1 MPIYFISLFYFPRK
15 VRLRLE
21 KIQRDFLWGGG
32 ALVQRPHLVR
42 WNLVCLEKR
51 KGGLGVRNLALMNR
65 ALLSKW
71 NWHYANEREAFW
83 KQVISDKYGV
93 EEGDWCT
100 WAVSGR
106 CGVGLWKAIRNEWL
120 FLNSRLAYQVGSGR
134 RVKFWKDKWCGD
146 EPLCES
152 FPSLF
157 SISLSKD
164 AWVSDVWNPDSDGEG
179 WTLFSQGRLMIG
191 RLRWWSILCSR
202 SKPLGCKGRMKIEW
216 FRRLQ
221 RVVIS
226 QSSRFILF
234 WSLETLICSLMI
246 VFWRVNVPPKVAFFA
261 WEASWGKTLT
271 LEQLQRRGYSMANSE
286 GNSSWVAWSFCGE
299 NL

>member
-1 MPIYFISLFYFPRK
+1 M
-15 VRLRLE
+15 
-21 KIQRDFLWGGG
+21 
-32 ALVQRPHLVR
+32 QRPHLVR

-106 CGVGLWKAIRNEWL
+106 CGVGLWKAIRKEWL
-120 FLNSRLAYQVGSGR
+120 FLNSRLAYQVGSSW

-179 WTLFSQGRLMIG
+179 WTPLFSRAFNDWEIEMVERFML
-191 RLRWWSILCSR
+191 
-202 SKPLGCKGRMKIEW
+202 KIQA
-216 FRRLQ
+216 FRVQREDED
-221 RVVIS
+221 RVV
-226 QSSRFILF
+226 
-234 WSLETLICSLMI
+234 
-246 VFWRVNVPPKVAFFA
+246 
-261 WEASWGKTLT
+261 
-271 LEQLQRRGYSMANSE
+271 
-286 GNSSWVAWSFCGE
+286 
-299 NL
+299 